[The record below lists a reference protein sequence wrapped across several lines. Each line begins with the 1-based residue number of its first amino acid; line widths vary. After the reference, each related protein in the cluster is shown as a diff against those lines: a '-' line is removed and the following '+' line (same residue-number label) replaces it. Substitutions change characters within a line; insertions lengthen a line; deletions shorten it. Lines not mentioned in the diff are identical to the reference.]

1 MTDHRQKVWTLK
13 SGRKFT
19 EQDAARLAEELECD
33 DDLLVGAELRFPR
46 RAGRPSLS
54 RSGAVSPQIT
64 FRLSPELRAAAEELA
79 SERGTTVSG
88 LAREALEDLVRR
100 TA

>member
-1 MTDHRQKVWTLK
+1 MTDRREKTWTLK
-13 SGRKFT
+13 SGRT
-19 EQDAARLAEELECD
+19 INERDAAALAEEFERD
-33 DDLLVGAELRFPR
+33 DRILDGAELTFR
-46 RAGRPSLS
+46 RRVGRPSLS
-54 RSGAVSPQIT
+54 ATGAVSPQVT

-79 SERGTTVSG
+79 LERGTTVSR